1 MAARLRACFELR
13 QALIGA
19 RSGWHVESLLFDV
32 YEEVLEDVL
41 NTLYSLPYP
50 MPWPRLRDTVHLAY
64 RTSFQLDAG
73 LDLQHRMWFEH
84 ADRDLRAVLD
94 LLDDLG
100 AIERDRGMADPVF
113 LDIDLSD
120 AGPELLADMPP
131 ELAELLGVA
140 GRQRTRRRG
149 SVPMPGERS

>member
-1 MAARLRACFELR
+1 M
-13 QALIGA
+13 
-19 RSGWHVESLLFDV
+19 
-32 YEEVLEDVL
+32 
-41 NTLYSLPYP
+41 
-50 MPWPRLRDTVHLAY
+50 
-64 RTSFQLDAG
+64 
-73 LDLQHRMWFEH
+73 DLQHRMWFEH

-113 LDIDLSD
+113 LDIELSD

-140 GRQRTRRRG
+140 GAATDRRRG